1 METDPFDVLLQRL
14 EHKAILQFSTLSIG
28 DVSNA

>member
-1 METDPFDVLLQRL
+1 METDPFDVLLQHR
-14 EHKAILQFSTLSIG
+14 EHMAILQFNTLSIG